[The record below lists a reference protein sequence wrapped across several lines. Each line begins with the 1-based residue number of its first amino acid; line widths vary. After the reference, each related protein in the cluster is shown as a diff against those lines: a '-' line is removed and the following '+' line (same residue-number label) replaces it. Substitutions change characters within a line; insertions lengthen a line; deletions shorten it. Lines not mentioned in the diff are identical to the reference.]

1 MMKYFNLYLMCW
13 LLFSGIATAQNTD
26 AQIASVLATAHQQK
40 SEQPLRDFYEK
51 NEKQLSDYWKAY
63 LLYRKLS
70 LLGTYGSVKN
80 EALRLLGKADIEKA
94 IQLLEKKTD
103 KDAEDWVLLALCESY
118 ALNFVAPNANMYQK
132 AMKISNDL
140 DEALSLGKANPRYF
154 LVMGIQD
161 MYTPE
166 MYGGQR
172 KAENYFLQAI
182 TLFSKASKDSAVGWG
197 YEDTYQLLVS
207 FYLKK
212 GEKEKAKETANKGAA
227 LFPQNEFLKKSL

>member
-1 MMKYFNLYLMCW
+1 
-13 LLFSGIATAQNTD
+13 
-26 AQIASVLATAHQQK
+26 
-40 SEQPLRDFYEK
+40 
-51 NEKQLSDYWKAY
+51 
-63 LLYRKLS
+63 
-70 LLGTYGSVKN
+70 
-80 EALRLLGKADIEKA
+80 
-94 IQLLEKKTD
+94 
-103 KDAEDWVLLALCESY
+103 
-118 ALNFVAPNANMYQK
+118 
-132 AMKISNDL
+132 MKISNDL
-140 DEALSLGKANPRYF
+140 DEAFSLDKANPRYF

-212 GEKEKAKETANKGAA
+212 GEKEKAKETANKGAT
-227 LFPQNEFLKKSL
+227 LFPQNEFFQKIL